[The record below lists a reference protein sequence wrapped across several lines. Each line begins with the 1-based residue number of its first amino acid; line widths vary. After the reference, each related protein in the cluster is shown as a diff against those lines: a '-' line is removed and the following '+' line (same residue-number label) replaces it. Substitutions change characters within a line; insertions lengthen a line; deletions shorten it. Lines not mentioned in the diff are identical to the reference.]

1 MDSTARRNLAYA
13 AYMVSSMAILFA
25 SAYTITFH
33 EFRDGVVLFVVAI
46 VLMIVFAVYHVK
58 QMRLLGTKGSALSI
72 LFGADGAGYVLDGEA
87 PAGRRIHVGRLV
99 IHLGFT
105 VTTFVSVMFFIS
117 ERYLYGVMVLLPFPA
132 LILSLAFVRTMWL
145 RRTRQ

>member
-1 MDSTARRNLAYA
+1 MDGTARRNLAYA
-13 AYMVSSMAILFA
+13 AYMVSSIAMLFA

-33 EFRDGVVLFVVAI
+33 EFSDGMVLFIAAI

-58 QMRLLGTKGSALSI
+58 QMRLLGRKGSALSI
-72 LFGADGAGYVLDGEA
+72 LFGADGAGYVLDGEV
-87 PAGRRIHVGRLV
+87 PAERRIHVGRLA
-99 IHLGFT
+99 IHLGFR
-105 VTTFVSVMFFIS
+105 VTTFISVLFFIS

-145 RRTRQ
+145 RRTR

>member
-1 MDSTARRNLAYA
+1 MDSTTRRNLAYA
-13 AYMVSSMAILFA
+13 AYMVSSMAMLFA
-25 SAYTITFH
+25 SAYTMTFH
-33 EFRDGVVLFVVAI
+33 QFRDGVAVFAAAVA
-46 VLMIVFAVYHVK
+46 LMIVFAVYHVK
-58 QMRLLGTKGSALSI
+58 QMRLLGTKGSVLSI
-72 LFGADGAGYVLDGEA
+72 LFGADGAGYVLDGEV
-87 PAGRRIHVGRLV
+87 PAGRRIHVGRLA

-105 VTTFVSVMFFIS
+105 VTTFISVVFFIS